1 MFTAPSGFEGGV
13 GSEILSWQGKGSS
26 GFIPTTR
33 IANDARRSQV
43 IHTMTQVMI
52 TTKTIMT
59 RLNAQ
64 ELAVKQVKHNHYFR

>member
-1 MFTAPSGFEGGV
+1 MFTAPNGFEGGV

-43 IHTMTQVMI
+43 VHTMTQVM
-52 TTKTIMT
+52 TMAKTIRT
-59 RLNAQ
+59 RLDT
-64 ELAVKQVKHNHYFR
+64 